1 MNKDTLIT
9 LKSAS
14 GKFIEDAIAV
24 EFTDT
29 TVIWRYYYS
38 DTHYEATLKNIISI
52 NGVINKRDICLF

>member
-38 DTHYEATLKNIISI
+38 DTHYEAPLKNIISI
-52 NGVINKRDICLF
+52 NGVIK